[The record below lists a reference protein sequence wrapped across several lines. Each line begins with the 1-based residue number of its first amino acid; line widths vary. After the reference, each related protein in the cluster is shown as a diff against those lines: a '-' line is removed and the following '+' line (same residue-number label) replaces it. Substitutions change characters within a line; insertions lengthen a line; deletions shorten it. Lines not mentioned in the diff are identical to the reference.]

1 MNNNILHKLFLT
13 LTLVL
18 LTLGASAQVTVSG
31 NVSDESGEP
40 IIGAT
45 VMEALTTNGVVTDF
59 DGNFKIQVKNEN
71 ATLKISY
78 IGMVAQ
84 NIRVGNQR
92 NIKVVLKDESQKIN
106 EVVVVGYGHQ
116 KKESVVGAISQVSS
130 DDLLN
135 TPTANV
141 TQAIAGKIPGVVT
154 TQVSGAPGADDA
166 TINIRGR
173 ATFAGDGA
181 PLVMVDGVERAFSQV
196 APDDIESISVLKDAS
211 ATAVYGVRGA
221 NGVILVTTKRGK
233 DMKPEVSLT
242 SNFMWGTPTRKPH
255 YLNSYDSVT
264 LLEEAL
270 KNDGLPSQYS
280 ASDIEMYRKSC
291 AGELT
296 GADALLYPNVD
307 WYDEVLNNWAPSQ
320 RYNVSVRG
328 GTKRMRYYVSGE
340 MYNQGSLIK
349 NLSQDAYGNSSS
361 PGYNRYAF
369 RANMDFFL
377 SKDLTF
383 PVYVNGKPVINEE
396 SGYTEQNMW
405 KNRDPRLAAT
415 ILYNGCEWGQATSTK
430 TNVIDVVYGHRD
442 NPIGNQNA
450 TPTGYYVRKYI
461 PETILSSNHS
471 GTAKR
476 LWKIFTY
483 SELLLNYAEALNEA
497 DYAGNKTQVCNLLD
511 QIRHRGG
518 IIGNVA
524 DRTDLNSQS
533 AMRNFIHKERTIEL
547 AFEEHRWWDVRRWN
561 VAGDALGRDIY
572 GVNVAADGTITRK
585 VAQQRKWQDKFYLY
599 PIPEAEVWKIGQDFQ
614 NDGWKE

>member
-135 TPTANV
+135 TPPANV

-211 ATAVYGVRGA
+211 ATAVYGVKGA
-221 NGVILVTTKRGK
+221 NGVILITTKRG
-233 DMKPEVSLT
+233 
-242 SNFMWGTPTRKPH
+242 
-255 YLNSYDSVT
+255 Y
-264 LLEEAL
+264 EA
-270 KNDGLPSQYS
+270 
-280 ASDIEMYRKSC
+280 
-291 AGELT
+291 
-296 GADALLYPNVD
+296 
-307 WYDEVLNNWAPSQ
+307 
-320 RYNVSVRG
+320 RG
-328 GTKRMRYYVSGE
+328 
-340 MYNQGSLIK
+340 
-349 NLSQDAYGNSSS
+349 
-361 PGYNRYAF
+361 
-369 RANMDFFL
+369 
-377 SKDLTF
+377 
-383 PVYVNGKPVINEE
+383 
-396 SGYTEQNMW
+396 
-405 KNRDPRLAAT
+405 
-415 ILYNGCEWGQATSTK
+415 
-430 TNVIDVVYGHRD
+430 
-442 NPIGNQNA
+442 
-450 TPTGYYVRKYI
+450 
-461 PETILSSNHS
+461 
-471 GTAKR
+471 
-476 LWKIFTY
+476 
-483 SELLLNYAEALNEA
+483 
-497 DYAGNKTQVCNLLD
+497 
-511 QIRHRGG
+511 
-518 IIGNVA
+518 
-524 DRTDLNSQS
+524 
-533 AMRNFIHKERTIEL
+533 
-547 AFEEHRWWDVRRWN
+547 
-561 VAGDALGRDIY
+561 
-572 GVNVAADGTITRK
+572 
-585 VAQQRKWQDKFYLY
+585 
-599 PIPEAEVWKIGQDFQ
+599 
-614 NDGWKE
+614 

>member
-1 MNNNILHKLFLT
+1 MNNNILHKFFLT

-270 KNDGLPSQYS
+270 KTMVFHHSIRL
-280 ASDIEMYRKSC
+280 
-291 AGELT
+291 LT
-296 GADALLYPNVD
+296 SRCTA
-307 WYDEVLNNWAPSQ
+307 
-320 RYNVSVRG
+320 
-328 GTKRMRYYVSGE
+328 
-340 MYNQGSLIK
+340 
-349 NLSQDAYGNSSS
+349 
-361 PGYNRYAF
+361 
-369 RANMDFFL
+369 RAVPAN
-377 SKDLTF
+377 
-383 PVYVNGKPVINEE
+383 
-396 SGYTEQNMW
+396 
-405 KNRDPRLAAT
+405 
-415 ILYNGCEWGQATSTK
+415 
-430 TNVIDVVYGHRD
+430 
-442 NPIGNQNA
+442 
-450 TPTGYYVRKYI
+450 
-461 PETILSSNHS
+461 
-471 GTAKR
+471 
-476 LWKIFTY
+476 
-483 SELLLNYAEALNEA
+483 
-497 DYAGNKTQVCNLLD
+497 
-511 QIRHRGG
+511 
-518 IIGNVA
+518 
-524 DRTDLNSQS
+524 
-533 AMRNFIHKERTIEL
+533 
-547 AFEEHRWWDVRRWN
+547 
-561 VAGDALGRDIY
+561 
-572 GVNVAADGTITRK
+572 
-585 VAQQRKWQDKFYLY
+585 
-599 PIPEAEVWKIGQDFQ
+599 
-614 NDGWKE
+614 

>member
-270 KNDGLPSQYS
+270 KNDGLPSQYT
-280 ASDIEMYRKSC
+280 ASDIELCR
-291 AGELT
+291 
-296 GADALLYPNVD
+296 
-307 WYDEVLNNWAPSQ
+307 
-320 RYNVSVRG
+320 R
-328 GTKRMRYYVSGE
+328 
-340 MYNQGSLIK
+340 
-349 NLSQDAYGNSSS
+349 
-361 PGYNRYAF
+361 
-369 RANMDFFL
+369 
-377 SKDLTF
+377 
-383 PVYVNGKPVINEE
+383 
-396 SGYTEQNMW
+396 
-405 KNRDPRLAAT
+405 
-415 ILYNGCEWGQATSTK
+415 
-430 TNVIDVVYGHRD
+430 IDR
-442 NPIGNQNA
+442 
-450 TPTGYYVRKYI
+450 
-461 PETILSSNHS
+461 
-471 GTAKR
+471 
-476 LWKIFTY
+476 
-483 SELLLNYAEALNEA
+483 
-497 DYAGNKTQVCNLLD
+497 C
-511 QIRHRGG
+511 
-518 IIGNVA
+518 
-524 DRTDLNSQS
+524 
-533 AMRNFIHKERTIEL
+533 
-547 AFEEHRWWDVRRWN
+547 
-561 VAGDALGRDIY
+561 
-572 GVNVAADGTITRK
+572 
-585 VAQQRKWQDKFYLY
+585 
-599 PIPEAEVWKIGQDFQ
+599 
-614 NDGWKE
+614 

>member
-280 ASDIEMYRKSC
+280 ASDIEMYRK
-291 AGELT
+291 A
-296 GADALLYPNVD
+296 
-307 WYDEVLNNWAPSQ
+307 APAS
-320 RYNVSVRG
+320 
-328 GTKRMRYYVSGE
+328 
-340 MYNQGSLIK
+340 
-349 NLSQDAYGNSSS
+349 
-361 PGYNRYAF
+361 
-369 RANMDFFL
+369 
-377 SKDLTF
+377 
-383 PVYVNGKPVINEE
+383 
-396 SGYTEQNMW
+396 
-405 KNRDPRLAAT
+405 
-415 ILYNGCEWGQATSTK
+415 
-430 TNVIDVVYGHRD
+430 
-442 NPIGNQNA
+442 
-450 TPTGYYVRKYI
+450 
-461 PETILSSNHS
+461 
-471 GTAKR
+471 
-476 LWKIFTY
+476 
-483 SELLLNYAEALNEA
+483 
-497 DYAGNKTQVCNLLD
+497 
-511 QIRHRGG
+511 
-518 IIGNVA
+518 
-524 DRTDLNSQS
+524 
-533 AMRNFIHKERTIEL
+533 
-547 AFEEHRWWDVRRWN
+547 
-561 VAGDALGRDIY
+561 
-572 GVNVAADGTITRK
+572 
-585 VAQQRKWQDKFYLY
+585 
-599 PIPEAEVWKIGQDFQ
+599 
-614 NDGWKE
+614 

>member
-1 MNNNILHKLFLT
+1 MNNNILHKFFLT

-78 IGMVAQ
+78 IGMIAQ

-280 ASDIEMYRKSC
+280 ASDIEMY
-291 AGELT
+291 
-296 GADALLYPNVD
+296 
-307 WYDEVLNNWAPSQ
+307 
-320 RYNVSVRG
+320 
-328 GTKRMRYYVSGE
+328 
-340 MYNQGSLIK
+340 
-349 NLSQDAYGNSSS
+349 
-361 PGYNRYAF
+361 
-369 RANMDFFL
+369 
-377 SKDLTF
+377 
-383 PVYVNGKPVINEE
+383 
-396 SGYTEQNMW
+396 
-405 KNRDPRLAAT
+405 
-415 ILYNGCEWGQATSTK
+415 
-430 TNVIDVVYGHRD
+430 
-442 NPIGNQNA
+442 
-450 TPTGYYVRKYI
+450 
-461 PETILSSNHS
+461 
-471 GTAKR
+471 
-476 LWKIFTY
+476 
-483 SELLLNYAEALNEA
+483 
-497 DYAGNKTQVCNLLD
+497 
-511 QIRHRGG
+511 
-518 IIGNVA
+518 
-524 DRTDLNSQS
+524 S
-533 AMRNFIHKERTIEL
+533 AIM
-547 AFEEHRWWDVRRWN
+547 
-561 VAGDALGRDIY
+561 
-572 GVNVAADGTITRK
+572 
-585 VAQQRKWQDKFYLY
+585 
-599 PIPEAEVWKIGQDFQ
+599 
-614 NDGWKE
+614 

>member
-291 AGELT
+291 AGE
-296 GADALLYPNVD
+296 
-307 WYDEVLNNWAPSQ
+307 
-320 RYNVSVRG
+320 
-328 GTKRMRYYVSGE
+328 
-340 MYNQGSLIK
+340 
-349 NLSQDAYGNSSS
+349 
-361 PGYNRYAF
+361 
-369 RANMDFFL
+369 
-377 SKDLTF
+377 
-383 PVYVNGKPVINEE
+383 
-396 SGYTEQNMW
+396 
-405 KNRDPRLAAT
+405 
-415 ILYNGCEWGQATSTK
+415 
-430 TNVIDVVYGHRD
+430 
-442 NPIGNQNA
+442 
-450 TPTGYYVRKYI
+450 
-461 PETILSSNHS
+461 
-471 GTAKR
+471 
-476 LWKIFTY
+476 
-483 SELLLNYAEALNEA
+483 
-497 DYAGNKTQVCNLLD
+497 
-511 QIRHRGG
+511 
-518 IIGNVA
+518 
-524 DRTDLNSQS
+524 
-533 AMRNFIHKERTIEL
+533 
-547 AFEEHRWWDVRRWN
+547 
-561 VAGDALGRDIY
+561 
-572 GVNVAADGTITRK
+572 
-585 VAQQRKWQDKFYLY
+585 
-599 PIPEAEVWKIGQDFQ
+599 
-614 NDGWKE
+614 

>member
-18 LTLGASAQVTVSG
+18 LTLGASAQVTISG

-211 ATAVYGVRGA
+211 AAVYGARAA
-221 NGVILVTTKRGK
+221 NGVILVTTKKGK
-233 DMKPEVSLT
+233 MGAPRISYSGSFGFTDEVSRPKMLNAYQYGRLYNAVTAADPTNTSLNKTTALFQADELEAMKGLNYDLLDKYWETGMTQKHSVNVSGATDKVNYFAGISYFDQDGNLGKLNYNRWNYRAGVDVKVSKWLGANLT
-242 SNFMWGTPTRKPH
+242 VSGDYATKEKPLVKVGGSGDEKDYNLLLTRPTYMPESVNGYDLLAYGPSNTQKNQNQQYNFATLQNNGDYRKNMNSNLNISGSLDYDFGWSKILKGLKLRFSYSKSINTDKGNEYGSNFTLYQMLTRYGSGNHLYTPTSGD
-255 YLNSYDSVT
+255 N
-264 LLEEAL
+264 
-270 KNDGLPSQYS
+270 
-280 ASDIEMYRKSC
+280 
-291 AGELT
+291 
-296 GADALLYPNVD
+296 ADFDY
-307 WYDEVLNNWAPSQ
+307 
-320 RYNVSVRG
+320 
-328 GTKRMRYYVSGE
+328 
-340 MYNQGSLIK
+340 
-349 NLSQDAYGNSSS
+349 
-361 PGYNRYAF
+361 
-369 RANMDFFL
+369 
-377 SKDLTF
+377 
-383 PVYVNGKPVINEE
+383 
-396 SGYTEQNMW
+396 
-405 KNRDPRLAAT
+405 LAASNF
-415 ILYNGCEWGQATSTK
+415 NGVT
-430 TNVIDVVYGHRD
+430 
-442 NPIGNQNA
+442 
-450 TPTGYYVRKYI
+450 
-461 PETILSSNHS
+461 
-471 GTAKR
+471 TA
-476 LWKIFTY
+476 
-483 SELLLNYAEALNEA
+483 NG
-497 DYAGNKTQVCNLLD
+497 DYLARTMV
-511 QIRHRGG
+511 
-518 IIGNVA
+518 
-524 DRTDLNSQS
+524 RTDNYQ
-533 AMRNFIHKERTIEL
+533 MNFTAQYQRDCGQH
-547 AFEEHRWWDVRRWN
+547 H
-561 VAGDALGRDIY
+561 LG
-572 GVNVAADGTITRK
+572 
-585 VAQQRKWQDKFYLY
+585 
-599 PIPEAEVWKIGQDFQ
+599 
-614 NDGWKE
+614 GWG

>member
-196 APDDIESISVLKDAS
+196 APDDIESIAGSDIDVVVGGGSTLIFV
-211 ATAVYGVRGA
+211 TL
-221 NGVILVTTKRGK
+221 GVILFDRYKK
-233 DMKPEVSLT
+233 DYLFNGLFNKAFFYFSL
-242 SNFMWGTPTRKPH
+242 FF
-255 YLNSYDSVT
+255 
-264 LLEEAL
+264 
-270 KNDGLPSQYS
+270 S
-280 ASDIEMYRKSC
+280 ASMVTVALELYYFG
-291 AGELT
+291 APFLLTWFTTAVGEL
-296 GADALLYPNVD
+296 ASLLIGSIIID
-307 WYDEVLNNWAPSQ
+307 KL
-320 RYNVSVRG
+320 G
-328 GTKRMRYYVSGE
+328 KR
-340 MYNQGSLIK
+340 I
-349 NLSQDAYGNSSS
+349 
-361 PGYNRYAF
+361 
-369 RANMDFFL
+369 
-377 SKDLTF
+377 DLT
-383 PVYVNGKPVINEE
+383 K
-396 SGYTEQNMW
+396 
-405 KNRDPRLAAT
+405 
-415 ILYNGCEWGQATSTK
+415 
-430 TNVIDVVYGHRD
+430 
-442 NPIGNQNA
+442 
-450 TPTGYYVRKYI
+450 
-461 PETILSSNHS
+461 
-471 GTAKR
+471 
-476 LWKIFTY
+476 
-483 SELLLNYAEALNEA
+483 
-497 DYAGNKTQVCNLLD
+497 
-511 QIRHRGG
+511 
-518 IIGNVA
+518 
-524 DRTDLNSQS
+524 
-533 AMRNFIHKERTIEL
+533 
-547 AFEEHRWWDVRRWN
+547 
-561 VAGDALGRDIY
+561 
-572 GVNVAADGTITRK
+572 
-585 VAQQRKWQDKFYLY
+585 
-599 PIPEAEVWKIGQDFQ
+599 
-614 NDGWKE
+614 

>member
-280 ASDIEMYRKSC
+280 ASDIEMYPR
-291 AGELT
+291 A
-296 GADALLYPNVD
+296 
-307 WYDEVLNNWAPSQ
+307 APAS
-320 RYNVSVRG
+320 
-328 GTKRMRYYVSGE
+328 
-340 MYNQGSLIK
+340 
-349 NLSQDAYGNSSS
+349 
-361 PGYNRYAF
+361 
-369 RANMDFFL
+369 
-377 SKDLTF
+377 
-383 PVYVNGKPVINEE
+383 
-396 SGYTEQNMW
+396 
-405 KNRDPRLAAT
+405 
-415 ILYNGCEWGQATSTK
+415 
-430 TNVIDVVYGHRD
+430 
-442 NPIGNQNA
+442 
-450 TPTGYYVRKYI
+450 
-461 PETILSSNHS
+461 
-471 GTAKR
+471 
-476 LWKIFTY
+476 
-483 SELLLNYAEALNEA
+483 
-497 DYAGNKTQVCNLLD
+497 
-511 QIRHRGG
+511 
-518 IIGNVA
+518 
-524 DRTDLNSQS
+524 
-533 AMRNFIHKERTIEL
+533 
-547 AFEEHRWWDVRRWN
+547 
-561 VAGDALGRDIY
+561 
-572 GVNVAADGTITRK
+572 
-585 VAQQRKWQDKFYLY
+585 
-599 PIPEAEVWKIGQDFQ
+599 
-614 NDGWKE
+614 

>member
-1 MNNNILHKLFLT
+1 MT

-270 KNDGLPSQYS
+270 KTMVFHHSIRL
-280 ASDIEMYRKSC
+280 
-291 AGELT
+291 LT
-296 GADALLYPNVD
+296 SRCTA
-307 WYDEVLNNWAPSQ
+307 
-320 RYNVSVRG
+320 
-328 GTKRMRYYVSGE
+328 
-340 MYNQGSLIK
+340 
-349 NLSQDAYGNSSS
+349 
-361 PGYNRYAF
+361 
-369 RANMDFFL
+369 RAVPAN
-377 SKDLTF
+377 
-383 PVYVNGKPVINEE
+383 
-396 SGYTEQNMW
+396 
-405 KNRDPRLAAT
+405 
-415 ILYNGCEWGQATSTK
+415 
-430 TNVIDVVYGHRD
+430 
-442 NPIGNQNA
+442 
-450 TPTGYYVRKYI
+450 
-461 PETILSSNHS
+461 
-471 GTAKR
+471 
-476 LWKIFTY
+476 
-483 SELLLNYAEALNEA
+483 
-497 DYAGNKTQVCNLLD
+497 
-511 QIRHRGG
+511 
-518 IIGNVA
+518 
-524 DRTDLNSQS
+524 
-533 AMRNFIHKERTIEL
+533 
-547 AFEEHRWWDVRRWN
+547 
-561 VAGDALGRDIY
+561 
-572 GVNVAADGTITRK
+572 
-585 VAQQRKWQDKFYLY
+585 
-599 PIPEAEVWKIGQDFQ
+599 
-614 NDGWKE
+614 